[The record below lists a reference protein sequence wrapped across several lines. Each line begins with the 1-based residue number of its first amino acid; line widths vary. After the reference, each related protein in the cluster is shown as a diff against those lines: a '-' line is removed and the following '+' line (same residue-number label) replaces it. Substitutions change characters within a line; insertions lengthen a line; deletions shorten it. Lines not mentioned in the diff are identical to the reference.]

1 MYGCGIV
8 SFLILKEHGYFEE
21 LLHLKKSVSQLN
33 VCFHNH
39 FIKIL
44 TKNRG
49 QLNQMKEDVV
59 FRSKTPTFFCQFC
72 EKKICIDDNCATLVT
87 LLIINVSKV
96 EFLKTCSAGGRC

>member
-1 MYGCGIV
+1 MWSWKLSNSRGV
-8 SFLILKEHGYFEE
+8 ILKNCFKI
-21 LLHLKKSVSQLN
+21 LKKSVSHLD
-33 VCFHNH
+33 VWFHNH

-49 QLNQMKEDVV
+49 QKKSMKENVV
-59 FRSKTPTFFCQFC
+59 FRSKTPILLRET
-72 EKKICIDDNCATLVT
+72 ICIGDNCATLVT